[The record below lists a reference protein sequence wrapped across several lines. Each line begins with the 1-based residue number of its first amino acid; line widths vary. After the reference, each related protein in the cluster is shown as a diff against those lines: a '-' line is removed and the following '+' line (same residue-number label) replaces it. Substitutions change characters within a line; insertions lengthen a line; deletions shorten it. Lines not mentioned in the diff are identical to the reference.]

1 MTINF
6 DETTII
12 SIYREKTRKQTID
25 SIREMMT
32 HLEDDET
39 ELKTLSENTVKNL
52 KSMTDEEFEAIE
64 FIPNFTD

>member
-6 DETTII
+6 DETAII

-39 ELKTLSENTVKNL
+39 ELKALSENAVKNL

-64 FIPNFTD
+64 FILVFTD